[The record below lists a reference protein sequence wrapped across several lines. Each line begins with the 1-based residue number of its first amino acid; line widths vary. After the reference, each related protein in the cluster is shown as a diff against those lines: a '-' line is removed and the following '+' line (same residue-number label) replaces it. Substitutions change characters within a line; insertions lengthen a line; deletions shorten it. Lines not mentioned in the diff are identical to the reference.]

1 MKQQTRKLFLL
12 FLMTAVMP
20 MGQRSALSATDG
32 SSGATSTGTAVITL
46 VIPEVYM
53 ISRMPNFSL
62 GTYSGSGDMTA
73 NNDLCVYSN
82 GNGAYRTVIIDS
94 TPLSP
99 AGFAV
104 QDTTN
109 TKQIPMQVYWNNH
122 TGITG
127 NSAVSYNTPLSMTG
141 ANTQSSTCAAGG
153 LSANMQI
160 RFSQANLQ
168 AALAGDYSSTLTVLI
183 EP

>member
-1 MKQQTRKLFLL
+1 MKQQARKLFLL
-12 FLMTAVMP
+12 FLMTTAIL
-20 MGQRSALSATDG
+20 GWHRNALSATDG
-32 SSGATSTGTAVITL
+32 TSGATSTGTAVITL

-53 ISRMPNFSL
+53 IGSMANFSL

-73 NNDLCVYSN
+73 NDDLCVYSN
-82 GNGAYRTVIIDS
+82 GNGTYRTVIIDS
-94 TPLSP
+94 TSLSP

-109 TKQIPMQVYWNNH
+109 TRQIPMQVYWNNH

-127 NSAVSYNTPLSMTG
+127 NSAVSYNTPVSMTG
-141 ANTQSSTCAAGG
+141 ANTQSSVCATGG

-160 RFSQANLQ
+160 RFLQANLQ
-168 AALAGDYSSTLTVLI
+168 AAFAGAYSSTLTVLI